1 MSIDQEKA
9 FDRVEHEYLWK
20 TLNAFGLSSNFIGT
34 IKVNDIESVLKV
46 NCGLCTPFKVLRGVR
61 QGCSWSEIL
70 YSLAIEPFLIKLRND
85 LKGISVPN
93 CNDTFYLSAYAHDII
108 LMISDQN
115 DVDTLFKVS
124 KAIEI
129 VSSIRMNWSKSDA
142 FSVGKWEEGVPS
154 LPRGLK

>member
-1 MSIDQEKA
+1 MNEIDTPETG
-9 FDRVEHEYLWK
+9 DM
-20 TLNAFGLSSNFIGT
+20 LSDPT
-34 IKVNDIESVLKV
+34 
-46 NCGLCTPFKVLRGVR
+46 
-61 QGCSWSEIL
+61 EI
-70 YSLAIEPFLIKLRND
+70 
-85 LKGISVPN
+85 
-93 CNDTFYLSAYAHDII
+93 CNVI

-154 LPRGLK
+154 LPRGLAWKE